1 MNPATDV
8 GKRSLTDG
16 VRNRFT
22 EIFVDEPIDYHD
34 ISTIVSFYLNKR
46 GVSICTVIG
55 KYNINSSLSSEFSSR
70 RSHRQFCRAKNSLL
84 IGLIV
89 FVSRLNY
96 LASQC
101 GPNDWFGFF
110 CNIAFLNAYALS
122 GRPVPL

>member
-46 GVSICTVIG
+46 GVSIC
-55 KYNINSSLSSEFSSR
+55 
-70 RSHRQFCRAKNSLL
+70 
-84 IGLIV
+84 
-89 FVSRLNY
+89 NY
-96 LASQC
+96 IKKTTLRVLT
-101 GPNDWFGFF
+101 N
-110 CNIAFLNAYALS
+110 
-122 GRPVPL
+122 